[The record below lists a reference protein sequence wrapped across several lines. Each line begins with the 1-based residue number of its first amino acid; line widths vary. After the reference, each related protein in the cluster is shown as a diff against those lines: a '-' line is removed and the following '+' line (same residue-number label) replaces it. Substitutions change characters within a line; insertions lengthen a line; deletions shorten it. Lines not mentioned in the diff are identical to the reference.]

1 MCPRPVQKQEGQ
13 LSMEA
18 VARVRR
24 VQVKLPHSPPLGLG
38 DSRELFQGIPSP
50 GLFTLSYQVPWPG
63 PDLSAIH

>member
-1 MCPRPVQKQEGQ
+1 
-13 LSMEA
+13 MEA

-38 DSRELFQGIPSP
+38 DSRQLFQGIPSP

-63 PDLSAIH
+63 PDLSAIQ